1 MAKDVSVRLHDE
13 LDLMDDKR
21 TKVEEENRHLTELL
35 EQADRKQFRLEIEV
49 DKLRD
54 QVSSA
59 DLFVLMFVL
68 MLCYVMFCLMAQVK
82 VFQSHLTSYIEK
94 SKQTPLS
101 YVMFVTIDSAILE
114 IREWQSLLC
123 EQCNSL

>member
-54 QVSSA
+54 QVSDEFHNKSPVTRKPVVEVC
-59 DLFVLMFVL
+59 D
-68 MLCYVMFCLMAQVK
+68 QV
-82 VFQSHLTSYIEK
+82 
-94 SKQTPLS
+94 
-101 YVMFVTIDSAILE
+101 
-114 IREWQSLLC
+114 SLKPVC
-123 EQCNSL
+123 SGTGTV

>member
-68 MLCYVMFCLMAQVK
+68 RLCYVMFNGLGD
-82 VFQSHLTSYIEK
+82 SIS
-94 SKQTPLS
+94 
-101 YVMFVTIDSAILE
+101 VTLDKLYRE
-114 IREWQSLLC
+114 I
-123 EQCNSL
+123 

>member
-68 MLCYVMFCLMAQVK
+68 MLCYVMFNC
-82 VFQSHLTSYIEK
+82 SGDSI
-94 SKQTPLS
+94 S
-101 YVMFVTIDSAILE
+101 VTLDK
-114 IREWQSLLC
+114 
-123 EQCNSL
+123 

>member
-1 MAKDVSVRLHDE
+1 MSSKSVGIKLIFLYLLQMAKDVSVRLHDE

-54 QVSSA
+54 QVSPSRKHA
-59 DLFVLMFVL
+59 
-68 MLCYVMFCLMAQVK
+68 
-82 VFQSHLTSYIEK
+82 YIIL
-94 SKQTPLS
+94 TPLNPT
-101 YVMFVTIDSAILE
+101 FI
-114 IREWQSLLC
+114 
-123 EQCNSL
+123 

>member
-54 QVSSA
+54 QVSDIA
-59 DLFVLMFVL
+59 EM
-68 MLCYVMFCLMAQVK
+68 K
-82 VFQSHLTSYIEK
+82 
-94 SKQTPLS
+94 
-101 YVMFVTIDSAILE
+101 
-114 IREWQSLLC
+114 LLG
-123 EQCNSL
+123 